1 MSHGQLYKKFATY
14 YDKIYENVDYEGESE
29 FINWAVKKH
38 KTSPGIDLLDVACGT
53 GSHALILK
61 TNFNV
66 TGVDINENML
76 EIAREKVPEADF
88 IKGDMKKLEL
98 ERKFDVIICI
108 FSAIHYNINYSEL
121 ENTLTNFYN
130 NLENG
135 GILIYDLSFNTENW
149 IEGIVSVDTVV
160 EEELKIA
167 RICQSKLKNGI
178 FNANFV
184 FLVKDED
191 KFDFDID
198 EHRLGVFEI
207 DEVTKLM
214 EKLGFK
220 TYIYG
225 DFTFNRWQNGNC
237 QRPIFVGIKNVKTD
251 EGEWL

>member
-14 YDKIYENVDYEGESE
+14 YDKIYKNVDYEGESE

-61 TNFNV
+61 NNFNV
-66 TGVDINENML
+66 VGVDINDNML

-88 IKGDMKKLEL
+88 IKEDMKKLEL
-98 ERKFDVIICI
+98 KCNFDVIICI
-108 FSAIHYNINYSEL
+108 FSSIHYNINYNEL
-121 ENTLTNFYN
+121 EDTLTNFYN
-130 NLENG
+130 NLEDG

-149 IEGIVSVDTVV
+149 IEGLVSVDTVV
-160 EEELKIA
+160 EKELKIA
-167 RICQSKLKNGI
+167 RICQSNLKNGI

-184 FLVKDED
+184 FLVKDEN

-207 DEVTKLM
+207 DVVTNLM
-214 EKLGFK
+214 KKIGFK
-220 TYIYG
+220 TYIYS
-225 DFTFNRWQNGNC
+225 DFTFEIWESGKC
-237 QRPIFVGIKNVKTD
+237 QRPIFVGIKNIKPD
-251 EGEWL
+251 RRE